1 MKNKKDSQ
9 VHSYLFMRTN
19 FEEMFFIRTIPKE
32 QLHNEGKLNE
42 ENRHSRAI
50 IYFEYKK
57 GLFCT
62 KIEEK
67 YFHPKLNALTTGHK
81 GFRKPGSKINKMD
94 KINQLTLQPILS
106 RAGKNKVQLG
116 FNRSYKKEKKKSN

>member
-50 IYFEYKK
+50 IYFEYSKVCFVRKLKK
-57 GLFCT
+57 N
-62 KIEEK
+62 I
-67 YFHPKLNALTTGHK
+67 
-81 GFRKPGSKINKMD
+81 S
-94 KINQLTLQPILS
+94 ILS
-106 RAGKNKVQLG
+106 
-116 FNRSYKKEKKKSN
+116 STP